1 MYVQYVQKKH
11 PLYSSMKEDTVWS
24 FERLQSYIDEKY
36 AKEKE
41 LPENWVYTTFTVSSF
56 DWYCEWH
63 CLLNGA
69 DFGCM
74 QRRYVQLF

>member
-1 MYVQYVQKKH
+1 
-11 PLYSSMKEDTVWS
+11 MKEDTVWS

-36 AKEKE
+36 AREKE
-41 LPENWVYTTFTVSSF
+41 LPENWVYTTFTVSGF

-74 QRRYVQLF
+74 QMRYVQLF